1 MRGEHWSGPIRAHL
15 EGDAEHGE
23 HHVRERQG
31 RDVQVGHRLHA
42 PEYNNADVWRSGDLT
57 FLTPSLSRIENVQ
70 KILFLLNRIDVDVGG
85 ILLLLSLSIY
95 CLLF

>member
-1 MRGEHWSGPIRAHL
+1 MKGEHGSGTITGHL

-42 PEYNNADVWRSGDLT
+42 PEYNNADVWISGDLT

-70 KILFLLNRIDVDVGG
+70 KILFLLNRIDVGG